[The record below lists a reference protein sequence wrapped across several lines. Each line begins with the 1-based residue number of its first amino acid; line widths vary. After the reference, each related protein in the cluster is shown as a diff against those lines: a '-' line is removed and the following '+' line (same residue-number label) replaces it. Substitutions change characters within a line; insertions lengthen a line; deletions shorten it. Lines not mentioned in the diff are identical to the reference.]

1 VATDD
6 IGVVA
11 KLDAIVLVVP
21 INEEEERKRLLLP
34 MAVVNIWSEVRE
46 APCMSLDA
54 TVQKI
59 GRDTD

>member
-34 MAVVNIWSEVRE
+34 MTVVNIWGEVR
-46 APCMSLDA
+46 AGVLYVS
-54 TVQKI
+54 
-59 GRDTD
+59 